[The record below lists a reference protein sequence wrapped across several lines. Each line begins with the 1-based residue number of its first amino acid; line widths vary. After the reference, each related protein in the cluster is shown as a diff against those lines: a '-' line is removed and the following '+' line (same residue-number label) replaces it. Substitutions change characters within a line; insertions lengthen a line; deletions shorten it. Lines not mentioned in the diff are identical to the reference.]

1 MSTNGVT
8 QSNGS
13 MDQAL
18 VELASTLDD
27 WVQTGSTEAHLT
39 ERLGDLEFQLE
50 NAGWVRYYDQ
60 FSTNEFSL
68 KGLKTIARLAR
79 TFYLKNPLIQRG
91 VDVSADYTFGR
102 GITITAKDEQIND
115 VIQAFLDDLKNQVEL
130 TAHQAMIQKD
140 RELQLDGNVF
150 LCFFINDVTGRIRV
164 RSIPFQ
170 EIEKPICN
178 PEDTKEVWYHV
189 RKRLKYSNDELANA
203 EETTDYYRDW
213 QYQGTQGLPEGVT
226 ASDGVVFHLKM
237 GGFSDWKFGVS
248 EVYAALDWARAYKD
262 FLQNWATL
270 MQAYARFAMVINT
283 KGGAAGVQSAK
294 TKLQTTITGSAGI
307 VDRNPPPNT
316 ASTFISDR
324 DLAALDVVK
333 TAGAT
338 TKAEEGRRLL
348 LMVAAAQGLPETF
361 YGDVSVGTLATAES
375 LDRPT
380 ELKFSNRQEFWQ
392 SNITRIIWFVI
403 TNAVKALSGPLK
415 GFATIEVNEYGEE
428 QLVIPDDVDK
438 GIAVEF
444 PEIINS
450 SIKDHIAS
458 IISGVTLD
466 GKSRVLLD
474 NRMVTE
480 MILTALGVDDVD
492 EKIEALDADGVFDEP
507 DPLPVAPMLPGVT
520 PMQTKLPIKESANL
534 SVVIGRLIEA
544 MNKYE

>member
-1 MSTNGVT
+1 MTNGVT
-8 QSNGS
+8 HPQ
-13 MDQAL
+13 DKELQ
-18 VELASTLDD
+18 ELASTLDN
-27 WVQTGSTEAHLT
+27 WVQTGELK

-60 FSTNEFSL
+60 FQTNEFSL

-102 GITITAKDEQIND
+102 GITITAKDEQLNE

-130 TAHQAMIQKD
+130 TSHQSLIQKD

-150 LCFFINDVTGRIRV
+150 LCFFVNDVTGRIRV

-170 EIEKPICN
+170 EIDKIICN
-178 PEDTKEVWYHV
+178 PEDSKEPWYYV
-189 RKRLKYSNDELANA
+189 RKRLKYLNEELANA
-203 EETTDYYRDW
+203 DEAVDIYKDW
-213 QYQGTQGLPEGVT
+213 QYNASDPSGLPKD
-226 ASDGVVFHLKM
+226 AKISNGVVFHLKM
-237 GGFSDWKFGVS
+237 GGFADWKFGVS

-283 KGGAAGVQSAK
+283 KGGAGGVQSAK
-294 TKLQTTITGSAGI
+294 TKLQSTINSSSGL
-307 VDRNPPPNT
+307 VDRNPPANT

-324 DLAALDVVK
+324 ELAALDVVK

-392 SNITRIIWFVI
+392 SNLTRIVWFVI
-403 TNAVKALSGPLK
+403 THAVKALSGPLK
-415 GFATIEVNEYGEE
+415 GFANVEVNEYGEE

-438 GIAVEF
+438 EISISF

-466 GKSRVLLD
+466 GKTRVLLD

-507 DPLPVAPMLPGVT
+507 DPIPVVPVLPGMPNTV
-520 PMQTKLPIKESANL
+520 PPAKPKIPVKESANL
-534 SVVIGRLIEA
+534 SAVIGRLIEA
-544 MNKYE
+544 MNTYE

>member
-1 MSTNGVT
+1 
-8 QSNGS
+8 
-13 MDQAL
+13 
-18 VELASTLDD
+18 
-27 WVQTGSTEAHLT
+27 VQTGSVEFT

-50 NAGWVRYYDQ
+50 NAGWVRYYDLYQ
-60 FSTNEFSL
+60 TNEFSL
-68 KGLKTIARLAR
+68 TGLKTIARLAR

-91 VDVSADYTFGR
+91 VDVSSDYVFGR
-102 GITITAKDEQIND
+102 GITITAKDEQLNE
-115 VIQAFLDDLKNQVEL
+115 VIQAFIDDLKNQVEL
-130 TAHQAMIQKD
+130 TAHQSMIAKD

-150 LCFFINDVTGRIRV
+150 FVFFINEITGRIRV
-164 RSIPFQ
+164 RSLPFQ
-170 EIEKPICN
+170 EIEKIVCN
-178 PEDTKEVWYHV
+178 PEDSKEPWYYV
-189 RKRLKYSNDELANA
+189 RKRLKLSNDELVNS
-203 EETTDYYRDW
+203 EEQTDYYKDW
-213 QYQGTQGLPEGVT
+213 QYQGTQGLPAGVT
-226 ASDGVVFHLKM
+226 ASNGVVFHLKM

-270 MQAYARFAMVINT
+270 MQAYARFAMIINT
-283 KGGAAGVQSAK
+283 KGGAAAVASAK
-294 TKLQTTITGSAGI
+294 TKFQTQLNPNLGV
-307 VDRNPPPNT
+307 VDRNPPANT

-392 SNITRIIWFVI
+392 SNFTRIVWFVI

-415 GFATIEVNEYGEE
+415 GFASIEVNEYGEE

-438 GIAVEF
+438 SISIAF

-450 SIKDHIAS
+450 SIKDHMSS
-458 IISGVTLD
+458 IISGITLD
-466 GKSRVLLD
+466 GKTRVLLTPK
-474 NRMVTE
+474 MATE
-480 MILTALGVDDVD
+480 MILTGLGVDDVD
-492 EKIEALDADGVFDEP
+492 EKLEALENEGVFDEP
-507 DPLPVAPMLPGVT
+507 DPIAVAPVLPGVT
-520 PMQTKLPIKESANL
+520 PTRIPAKESVNL
-534 SVVIGRLIEA
+534 SAVIGRLIET